1 MNCEKL
7 SKEEINDNLDILYH
21 KRDFVENIKIK
32 FGDSFD
38 KYLLSFSTG
47 SLYLSIIF
55 INAAFKNPD
64 KSPEFINILIL
75 GWTSFLISIIS
86 CLLAIFFSMR
96 AHREQ
101 INLID
106 EDIEKLELE
115 GITKNGKNKYN
126 FWVDLF
132 QILSL
137 CGFIVGMIL
146 FSIFFLFNIK

>member
-7 SKEEINDNLDILYH
+7 SKEEINNNLDILYH
-21 KRDFVENIKIK
+21 RRDLIENIKIK

-55 INAAFKNPD
+55 INSAFKNP
-64 KSPEFINILIL
+64 KFISILIL

-86 CLLAIFFSMR
+86 CLFAIFFSMH

-106 EDIEKLELE
+106 EDIEELELE
-115 GITKNGKNKYN
+115 GIISHRVNKYN
-126 FWVDLF
+126 FLVDFF

-137 CGFIVGMIL
+137 CGFITGIIL